1 MPTYR
6 LIHPETG
13 DVEDHLI
20 TIADYEVL
28 KLEGYVQVFGSG
40 GIISQRDNSF
50 QSGTHGTDEGWK
62 DTLRRIKANN
72 FGSSIDI

>member
-20 TIADYEVL
+20 TIADYYVL
-28 KLEGYVQVFGSG
+28 KQEGYVQVFEPSK
-40 GIISQRDNSF
+40 IISGTQI
-50 QSGTHGTDEGWK
+50 SGQGGGNKTSDSWK
-62 DTLRRIKANN
+62 DTLRKIRDGNP
-72 FGSSIDI
+72 GSTIDV